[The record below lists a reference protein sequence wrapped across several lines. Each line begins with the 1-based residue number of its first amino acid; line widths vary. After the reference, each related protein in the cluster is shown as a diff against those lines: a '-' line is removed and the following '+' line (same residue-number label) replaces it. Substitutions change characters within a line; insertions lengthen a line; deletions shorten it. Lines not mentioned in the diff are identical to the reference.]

1 MAGTVDGMVGMV
13 DMEVGEDMAAEA
25 GMAAAETF
33 PWSDSLRPLIFRFE
47 SESSS
52 AKHAQ
57 HGISFRCKCEPGFA
71 LFRFNQL
78 DQPDFAKRHYV
89 RRRSHHLDRR
99 IK

>member
-1 MAGTVDGMVGMV
+1 MAGTVDGMV
-13 DMEVGEDMAAEA
+13 DMAAEA

-33 PWSDSLRPLIFRFE
+33 PWSGSIRPLIFRFE

-78 DQPDFAKRHYV
+78 DRPDFAKRHYV